1 MAKKKTKPRRKP
13 TTKKAAVKKV
23 AYKKT
28 LRRKKPIK
36 RAKIKRKASKKTFI
50 KLRRVKPKTKRRKT
64 LKKGFKR
71 SILRSVRKS
80 TASKRPVVKIKVL
93 GIGGG
98 GGNALSRMSKDPI
111 RGVELVA
118 VNTDVQDLES
128 CEARRKIHIGK
139 AITRGMGAGM
149 NPELGQQSA
158 EENREEIEA
167 VLKDTDMIFL
177 TAGMGGGTGTGATP
191 VIADIARDMGILT
204 VAVVTKPFSF
214 EGSARM
220 RIAEEG
226 LSKLRDRVD
235 TLLVIPNDRIFNIID
250 ASTPVLKA
258 FDKIDEILKNSVR
271 GIADMITASGLV
283 NVDFADITAV
293 MKDAGTAVVGVGIA
307 KGKDRAAKAVD
318 EAINSPLLDS
328 SIDGARGV
336 LFSISGG
343 RDLKMSEINEAAQII
358 TENVDSGAKII
369 FGAYHDRRLAKGT
382 IKIILIATGFNNSH
396 QLRDPDR
403 FGLFSMGSDE
413 PLEEREV
420 ETEVAE
426 ENRDEETSGEE
437 VEKPRRLGKKQEG
450 ASKETDS
457 EDIWEIPAFLRRR
470 KRR

>member
-1 MAKKKTKPRRKP
+1 MAKKKVKARKKP
-13 TTKKAAVKKV
+13 TTRGVAVKKATRTRRAIKKV
-23 AYKKT
+23 KKSVKKT
-28 LRRKKPIK
+28 YKPK
-36 RAKIKRKASKKTFI
+36 RVKRSKASKKVIFHSA
-50 KLRRVKPKTKRRKT
+50 RRSSS
-64 LKKGFKR
+64 KK
-71 SILRSVRKS
+71 
-80 TASKRPVVKIKVL
+80 PVVKIKVL

-98 GGNALSRMSKDPI
+98 GGNAISRMSRDPI

-118 VNTDVQDLES
+118 INTDIQDLES

-271 GIADMITASGLV
+271 GIADMITSSGLV
-283 NVDFADITAV
+283 NVDFADIIAV
-293 MKDAGTAVVGVGIA
+293 MKDAGTAVVGVGIS

-336 LFSISGG
+336 LFSVSGG
-343 RDLKMSEINEAAQII
+343 RDLRMSEINEAAQII
-358 TENVDSGAKII
+358 TENVDSSAKII
-369 FGAYHDRRLAKGT
+369 FGAYHDRRLSKGT
-382 IKIILIATGFNNSH
+382 IKIILIATGFNSAH

-420 ETEVAE
+420 AMEME
-426 ENRDEETSGEE
+426 EEEKGEE
-437 VEKPRRLGKKQEG
+437 VSGTVEERPRRRGRIQKDNV
-450 ASKETDS
+450 KESES

-470 KRR
+470 KRH

>member
-1 MAKKKTKPRRKP
+1 MAKKKTKMRKKP
-13 TTKKAAVKKV
+13 TTRKTAVKRVAHSRKPIRKV
-23 AYKKT
+23 
-28 LRRKKPIK
+28 KKPTKKIYRPK
-36 RAKIKRKASKKTFI
+36 RAKRTKASKKVIFH
-50 KLRRVKPKTKRRKT
+50 
-64 LKKGFKR
+64 
-71 SILRSVRKS
+71 SVRRGS
-80 TASKRPVVKIKVL
+80 SKKPVVKIKVL

-98 GGNALSRMSKDPI
+98 GGNAISRMSRDPI

-118 VNTDVQDLES
+118 INTDIQDLES

-271 GIADMITASGLV
+271 GIADMITSSGLV
-283 NVDFADITAV
+283 NVDFADIMAV
-293 MKDAGTAVVGVGIA
+293 MKDAGTAVVGVGIS

-336 LFSISGG
+336 LFSVSGG
-343 RDLKMSEINEAAQII
+343 RDLRMSEINEAAQII
-358 TENVDSGAKII
+358 TENVDSSAKII
-369 FGAYHDRRLAKGT
+369 FGAYHDRRLSKGT
-382 IKIILIATGFNNSH
+382 IKIILIATGFNSAH

-413 PLEEREV
+413 PLEEGGVAMESENEKKDDESIGEV
-420 ETEVAE
+420 EE
-426 ENRDEETSGEE
+426 R
-437 VEKPRRLGKKQEG
+437 PRRK
-450 ASKETDS
+450 SKTNGGGIKESES

>member
-1 MAKKKTKPRRKP
+1 MAKKKSKVRRKP
-13 TTKKAAVKKV
+13 TTKKAAVRRAISRKKAIKHRVMKKTVKKLSHRPKKV
-23 AYKKT
+23 RKRKIS
-28 LRRKKPIK
+28 RRAVKKPVFHTV
-36 RAKIKRKASKKTFI
+36 RRGSASKK
-50 KLRRVKPKTKRRKT
+50 
-64 LKKGFKR
+64 
-71 SILRSVRKS
+71 
-80 TASKRPVVKIKVL
+80 PVVKIKVL

-98 GGNALSRMSKDPI
+98 GGNAITRMSKDPI

-226 LSKLRDRVD
+226 LAKLRDRVD

-271 GIADMITASGLV
+271 GIADMITSSGLV
-283 NVDFADITAV
+283 NVDFADIMAV
-293 MKDAGTAVVGVGIA
+293 MKDAGTAVVGVGIS

-336 LFSISGG
+336 LFAVSGG
-343 RDLKMSEINEAAQII
+343 RDLRMSEINEAAQII
-358 TENVDSGAKII
+358 TENVDSAAKII

-382 IKIILIATGFNNSH
+382 IKIILIATGFNHSH

-413 PLEEREV
+413 PLDEGGVVV
-420 ETEVAE
+420 EP
-426 ENRDEETSGEE
+426 DEEKREDEFEE
-437 VEKPRRLGKKQEG
+437 GVIEKPRRKGKIQE
-450 ASKETDS
+450 ADAKEGES

>member
-1 MAKKKTKPRRKP
+1 MTKKRAKVKRKL
-13 TTKKAAVKKV
+13 TTKKAAVKRVVSRKPF
-23 AYKKT
+23 KK
-28 LRRKKPIK
+28 RRPIK
-36 RAKIKRKASKKTFI
+36 KAKVVKRVVKKVTA
-50 KLRRVKPKTKRRKT
+50 RVKKVKRRKISRK
-64 LKKGFKR
+64 LAPKGIFH
-71 SILRSVRKS
+71 SVRKGA
-80 TASKRPVVKIKVL
+80 ASKRPVVKIKVL

-98 GGNALSRMSKDPI
+98 GGNALTRMNKDPI

-128 CEARRKIHIGK
+128 CEVRRKIHIGK

-167 VLKDTDMIFL
+167 VLKDTDMVFL

-191 VIADIARDMGILT
+191 VIADIARDMGVLT

-250 ASTPVLKA
+250 ASTPVFKA

-283 NVDFADITAV
+283 NVDFADITTV
-293 MKDAGTAVVGVGIA
+293 MKDAGTAVVGVGVS

-336 LFSISGG
+336 LFSVSGG

-358 TENVDSGAKII
+358 TENVDSAAKII
-369 FGAYHDRRLAKGT
+369 FGAYHDRRLPKGT
-382 IKIILIATGFNNSH
+382 IKIILIATGFNSSH

-413 PLEEREV
+413 PLEEKGA
-420 ETEVAE
+420 ETE
-426 ENRDEETSGEE
+426 GEE
-437 VEKPRRLGKKQEG
+437 EKKDGEMGEEIVEKPRRIGKRQEEV
-450 ASKETDS
+450 AKETDK

>member
-1 MAKKKTKPRRKP
+1 MAKKKSKRTKRP
-13 TTKKAAVKKV
+13 TMKKAAVRKV
-23 AYKKT
+23 
-28 LRRKKPIK
+28 LRRKKPVRKMEKAIK
-36 RAKIKRKASKKTFI
+36 KTKKTRRVRRIAKRSAKKHVIHSVRRSASKK
-50 KLRRVKPKTKRRKT
+50 
-64 LKKGFKR
+64 
-71 SILRSVRKS
+71 
-80 TASKRPVVKIKVL
+80 PVVKIKVL
-93 GIGGG
+93 GVGGG
-98 GGNALSRMSKDPI
+98 GGNAITRMSRDPI

-118 VNTDVQDLES
+118 INTDVQDLES

-158 EENREEIEA
+158 EENREDIEA
-167 VLKDTDMIFL
+167 VLKDTDMIFI

-226 LSKLRDRVD
+226 LGKLRDRVD

-250 ASTPVLKA
+250 ASTPVTKA

-271 GIADMITASGLV
+271 GIADMITSSGLV
-283 NVDFADITAV
+283 NVDFADVTAV
-293 MKDAGTAVVGVGIA
+293 MKDAGTAVVGVGIS
-307 KGKDRAAKAVD
+307 KGKDRAPKAVD

-336 LFSISGG
+336 LFSVSGG
-343 RDLKMSEINEAAQII
+343 RDLRMAEINEAAQII

-369 FGAYHDRRLAKGT
+369 FGAYQDRRLPKGT
-382 IKIILIATGFNNSH
+382 IKIILIATGFNNAH

-413 PLEEREV
+413 PIDEGEFEAEV
-420 ETEVAE
+420 AKETETE
-426 ENRDEETSGEE
+426 DLGGEI
-437 VEKPRRLGKKQEG
+437 VEKPRRKGKLGD
-450 ASKETDS
+450 KEAES

>member
-1 MAKKKTKPRRKP
+1 MAKKKSKVMKKP
-13 TTKKAAVKKV
+13 TTKKAAVRRVISRKKSFKRGLM
-23 AYKKT
+23 KKT
-28 LRRKKPIK
+28 IKKISHKPKKIRKHKVSGGVSKKPVFHGV
-36 RAKIKRKASKKTFI
+36 RRGSASKK
-50 KLRRVKPKTKRRKT
+50 
-64 LKKGFKR
+64 
-71 SILRSVRKS
+71 
-80 TASKRPVVKIKVL
+80 PVVKIKVL

-98 GGNALSRMSKDPI
+98 GGNALTRMSRDPI

-118 VNTDVQDLES
+118 INTDIQDLES

-226 LSKLRDRVD
+226 LGKLRDRVD
-235 TLLVIPNDRIFNIID
+235 TLLIIPNDRIFNIID

-293 MKDAGTAVVGVGIA
+293 MKDAGTAVVGVGIS

-336 LFSISGG
+336 LFSVSGG
-343 RDLKMSEINEAAQII
+343 RDLRMSEINEAAQII
-358 TENVDSGAKII
+358 TENVDSAAKII

-382 IKIILIATGFNNSH
+382 IKIILIATGFNHSH

-413 PLEEREV
+413 PMDEGG
-420 ETEVAE
+420 VAAE
-426 ENRDEETSGEE
+426 PEAEKQEDEFGDEI
-437 VEKPRRLGKKQEG
+437 VEKPRRKGKLEVNG
-450 ASKETDS
+450 PKESET

>member
-1 MAKKKTKPRRKP
+1 MAKKKTRIRRKQ
-13 TTKKAAVKKV
+13 TTIKAAVRRKTSRREKRVFKKTTRKLTGVQSRGRRRIIGRRAKKV
-23 AYKKT
+23 A
-28 LRRKKPIK
+28 LHAVRRSV
-36 RAKIKRKASKKTFI
+36 SKK
-50 KLRRVKPKTKRRKT
+50 
-64 LKKGFKR
+64 
-71 SILRSVRKS
+71 
-80 TASKRPVVKIKVL
+80 PVVKIKVL

-98 GGNALSRMSKDPI
+98 GGNAVTRMSRDPI

-158 EENREEIEA
+158 EESREEIEA

-226 LSKLRDRVD
+226 LTKLRDRVD
-235 TLLVIPNDRIFNIID
+235 TLLIIPNDRIFNIID
-250 ASTPVLKA
+250 ASTPVFKA

-293 MKDAGTAVVGVGIA
+293 MKDAGTAVVGVGMA

-318 EAINSPLLDS
+318 EAVNSPLLDS
-328 SIDGARGV
+328 SMDGARGV
-336 LFSISGG
+336 LFSVSGG

-369 FGAYHDRRLAKGT
+369 FGAYQDRRLAKGT
-382 IKIILIATGFNNSH
+382 IKIILIATGFNSSH
-396 QLRDPDR
+396 QLKDPDR
-403 FGLFSMGSDE
+403 FGLFSMGSNE

-420 ETEVAE
+420 EEDVE
-426 ENRDEETSGEE
+426 EKGESEEMGEE
-437 VEKPRRLGKKQEG
+437 MSEKPRRIGKRG
-450 ASKETDS
+450 AEEERKTES